1 MCAPCLAEPGNKM
14 AEVRRVERES
24 VAIAHRARRPRE
36 PTSREKIL
44 VMSAHAPDQG
54 IAGGPT
60 VTVRGEAAIRTE
72 PDEAFVW
79 ITIAKTEP
87 APAPALAEVAKRTEA
102 LMGLL
107 DELAIPRGDRSTTG
121 ITVQEDFD
129 HTAGGRRSL
138 GHRAAATVSVRLTDT
153 RLIGALIM
161 RCSDELD
168 ARTTGPNWRV
178 SASNPVWLE
187 AASQA
192 AANAREKAAA
202 YAAGVELRLG
212 PIRVLAEPDDGRPG
226 GRKMIRAASV
236 AASHDMPVET
246 GEQEVTATIQA
257 TFALLEPCKGR

>member
-1 MCAPCLAEPGNKM
+1 MSEHSPDRGI
-14 AEVRRVERES
+14 
-24 VAIAHRARRPRE
+24 VA
-36 PTSREKIL
+36 
-44 VMSAHAPDQG
+44 D
-54 IAGGPT
+54 GPT
-60 VTVRGEAAIRTE
+60 VSVRGEAAIRTE

-79 ITIAKTEP
+79 ITIATTDP
-87 APAPALAEVAKRTEA
+87 APAPAPVDVAKRTEA
-102 LMGLL
+102 LVALL
-107 DELAIPRGDRSTTG
+107 DELAIPRTDRSTTG

-129 HTAGGRRSL
+129 HTAGGRHSL

-192 AANAREKAAA
+192 AA

-212 PIRVLAEPDDGRPG
+212 PIRALAEPDHGWPG
-226 GRKMIRAASV
+226 GRKMIRAAS
-236 AASHDMPVET
+236 APAGHGHDMPVET

-257 TFALLEPCKGR
+257 TFALLGPCQVGS